1 MKKIILLLF
10 AAPSMLFA
18 AWGAGLSIHQVDDL
32 NLGFGDLE
40 FDVNTINVAYENRF
54 ADNMAFQAKFGLGL
68 GDDSALDD
76 DGDSHKFEVNRYFQ
90 LKGMY
95 FLTENVYGALTYT
108 DIDAD
113 LDVVW
118 DDTVLSGSGDEFNFM
133 VGYRGENFDVYFGP
147 TIDGGNDE
155 GSIVE
160 LGFTYFFDF

>member
-1 MKKIILLLF
+1 
-10 AAPSMLFA
+10 
-18 AWGAGLSIHQVDDL
+18 
-32 NLGFGDLE
+32 
-40 FDVNTINVAYENRF
+40 
-54 ADNMAFQAKFGLGL
+54 MAFQAKFGLGL

-147 TIDGGNDE
+147 TIDGKSDE